1 MSLPVSVCVV
11 KSKAEG
17 DRAARVTTL
26 PQSGGEETFQRVL
39 RYEKWVVPGRTS
51 DIASARARRR
61 SACREAADE
70 LELFRIRCGDG
81 PFEVSRLARHA
92 RHAAHAGRLIPRV
105 YVRDPSDGSR
115 RRACAAAAHIYDA
128 AHVRLATV
136 SSILIAHCGVT
147 LG

>member
-1 MSLPVSVCVV
+1 MSVCVV

-26 PQSGGEETFQRVL
+26 PQSGGEETFQRVAKI
-39 RYEKWVVPGRTS
+39 RGMGRPGTH
-51 DIASARARRR
+51 IASARARRR
-61 SACREAADE
+61 ARDGADE

-115 RRACAAAAHIYDA
+115 RRACAAAAHTLRLYDA